1 MSVYDYAQNTDLR
14 NQKNFKFG
22 GANKNHLV
30 NLDEGDPARINNYNT
45 DAQRWAKRNEAKF
58 SVEFDY
64 NSIVQNEVEKVQQ
77 FKDTVK
83 LLEESKLMQGL
94 AHQIHLCFRSY
105 VKSDIKGYVKT
116 FGQNEVTKDR
126 VNIMLEVFSG
136 HMLTILNKL
145 VEGMNTTYMKSL
157 FKKSEQEDKKNSSAD
172 ELERLANQW
181 SMHQLSPRTL
191 NMSITSIQ
199 SAISKEILCDPIDG
213 MTSRELNIPSGL
225 KNKHHKFMESPQNIQ
240 GDVDECPK
248 TEKMYERVEFMRK
261 AGKAQLQNLVFPS
274 EDTTPNIS
282 TSRFSKDKSHRR
294 SSNKLTLIKGSRT
307 QSKESNRNN
316 TSKRREDVQE
326 YNTTV
331 ER

>member
-1 MSVYDYAQNTDLR
+1 MSVYDYAKNSDLR
-14 NQKNFKFG
+14 NPKNFKFG
-22 GANKNHLV
+22 GSNKNHLV
-30 NLDEGDPARINNYNT
+30 DLEDGNPDRAHNYNT
-45 DAQRWAKRNEAKF
+45 NVQRWAKKNEAKF

-126 VNIMLEVFSG
+126 VSIMLQVFSG

-157 FKKSEQEDKKNSSAD
+157 FQKSDREDAKKDSSA
-172 ELERLANQW
+172 EEFERLANQW

-225 KNKHHKFMESPQNIQ
+225 KNKYNKFMESPQNIQ
-240 GDVDECPK
+240 GDDDE
-248 TEKMYERVEFMRK
+248 
-261 AGKAQLQNLVFPS
+261 
-274 EDTTPNIS
+274 
-282 TSRFSKDKSHRR
+282 
-294 SSNKLTLIKGSRT
+294 
-307 QSKESNRNN
+307 
-316 TSKRREDVQE
+316 
-326 YNTTV
+326 
-331 ER
+331 